1 MLSLCSC
8 LRNWW
13 ICFDMFEIHNKREE
27 QKVEMR
33 MIKFTLF
40 EVAHFYTM
48 LECMFHEVEIYA
60 PEGNTWY
67 IKS

>member
-1 MLSLCSC
+1 
-8 LRNWW
+8 
-13 ICFDMFEIHNKREE
+13 MFEIHNKREE